1 MVKKDNV
8 ILGDDLDKIT
18 INDVNKIDDKKLS
31 ISLQIKDVT
40 LNNLDSVLAYLDG
53 KDISFKNA
61 FRKINATFDVE
72 FSVNYPSLKVS
83 FIDDAENQS
92 LKARLRIYNA
102 TSENLEISDCQIKN
116 TNLVAPSVTNTNIEV
131 VSDGFDINYETNL
144 KFVYGEYD
152 IAKEK
157 IKTLWGEQYPL
168 SSYFNNTKIAGGIE
182 FGLKT
187 LINTPTTYDENI
199 KGVDLFTFLQRNGVD
214 ILLSGKYG
222 AALASLEE
230 SLVLNDITHYSNNFL
245 GGLMDRKQF
254 MTNIVENTSFV
265 LDAYNNIRDDALF
278 KASFSKWNA
287 FNEKYVNQMNGIIN
301 SYKSKFFIAMKEL
314 VNQNTISTK
323 VTYVGRD
330 DSDLTYASI
339 MHPNQYYTSIEG
351 FDVVDMYVVDM
362 TTDDDYFKAIK
373 NRFNEKNY
381 YDHEL
386 DTQLETVINNKL
398 NTCPAEILNDVKASI
413 VLDTLK
419 ADVMLKIVDP
429 NDMITFANL
438 YKAYLNEISKDNSI
452 LMSYFNML
460 TSYTNYKDE
469 LENEYYNFLGSI
481 KLDVVKFGSFLQLL
495 NLFSL
500 DNDNYVDM
508 STAIAKADN
517 AIINNR
523 YLDVDR
529 YYSYVINGEMV
540 SRYVK
545 LDYENRYDAN
555 HNSVTELVMY
565 DALTNTKMDDI
576 NQTALLSV
584 DEINEIY
591 FRYQFLNSV
600 GKNND
605 SDFIS
610 YLLSKKLLDQSSL
623 DAYSQI
629 NSDFTLPIFTQ
640 LTGAFLDTSSTSFDV
655 YLDASMENSSALF
668 NKNNKYGYSLKGNK
682 DCWSGKEMRG
692 MILDIGNMQSS
703 DEVINRYASYNDAF
717 WNNDVDEHHLFKM
730 NDNAMYCFVFYR
742 Y

>member
-1 MVKKDNV
+1 
-8 ILGDDLDKIT
+8 
-18 INDVNKIDDKKLS
+18 
-31 ISLQIKDVT
+31 
-40 LNNLDSVLAYLDG
+40 
-53 KDISFKNA
+53 
-61 FRKINATFDVE
+61 
-72 FSVNYPSLKVS
+72 
-83 FIDDAENQS
+83 
-92 LKARLRIYNA
+92 
-102 TSENLEISDCQIKN
+102 
-116 TNLVAPSVTNTNIEV
+116 
-131 VSDGFDINYETNL
+131 
-144 KFVYGEYD
+144 
-152 IAKEK
+152 
-157 IKTLWGEQYPL
+157 
-168 SSYFNNTKIAGGIE
+168 
-182 FGLKT
+182 
-187 LINTPTTYDENI
+187 
-199 KGVDLFTFLQRNGVD
+199 
-214 ILLSGKYG
+214 
-222 AALASLEE
+222 
-230 SLVLNDITHYSNNFL
+230 
-245 GGLMDRKQF
+245 
-254 MTNIVENTSFV
+254 
-265 LDAYNNIRDDALF
+265 
-278 KASFSKWNA
+278 
-287 FNEKYVNQMNGIIN
+287 MNGIIN
-301 SYKSKFFIAMKEL
+301 RYKSKFFIAMKEL

-330 DSDLTYASI
+330 DSDLTLASI

-373 NRFNEKNY
+373 NHFNEKNY

-460 TSYTNYKDE
+460 TSYTNFKDE

-500 DNDNYVDM
+500 DNDNYVNM

-529 YYSYVINGEMV
+529 YYSYVINDEMV

-605 SDFIS
+605 SDFTS

-730 NDNAMYCFVFYR
+730 NDHAMYCFVFYR